1 MLQAG
6 TILGNRYEII
16 ELVGTGGMAHV
27 YKAKCHRLNRYVAI
41 KVLKEEFE
49 KDDDFVKRFHVEAQ
63 SAAGLIHPNIVN
75 IYDVGEEA
83 GLHYI
88 VMELVEGVTLQ
99 EYIKNNKKLNAQQ
112 AVNLSIQIAQGIEA
126 AHNNNTVHRDIKPQ
140 NIIITNDGRAKVT
153 DFGIARASNVNTIT
167 MATIGSVHYFSPEQ
181 ARGGYVDT
189 RSDIYSLG
197 ITMFEMVTGHVPFD
211 GDNAVTVA
219 LKHLQDEVVF
229 TEEESADIPRSLEKI
244 ILKAVNKKPEFRYDT
259 ITSMIQDL
267 KSVFDS
273 PDGAYVSSK
282 KQSIAVGK
290 TIVMPKEDVE
300 KIKAARGGGAV
311 SNGDKGKKA
320 EKKQEEEI
328 FHSGEEMDPKLEKI
342 IMALTVVVGIIFA
355 VIFISFIASKLGAFG
370 GSKNTE
376 HTADYQQETT
386 TASQATTEA
395 VKNPVLVPQVTGKHM
410 DDAMAEVEALN
421 LIPKIETEVSND
433 VEKDY
438 VIRQSLV
445 RGSEV
450 EEGTEI
456 ILVVSEGKDSVDVP
470 DTVGQ
475 KETKAKEM
483 LMEKGFRVSTEEDYS
498 DKYKEGLVMAQTP
511 DGKSKAEYGSKITLT
526 ISKGPEKISVISV
539 IGRTKEVAK
548 ELLEDNRL
556 QLGKVTEAYSD
567 SYEAGTIISQ
577 DPVKNT
583 QVKAGTKVNVVI
595 SKGSSAA
602 NVSYEGKVS
611 IACPFEE
618 GVESGTVKLVLSQ
631 SNHVKTIYEGTLSRG
646 DFPFSLAFE
655 GYVEGTGIVTVYVD
669 GNEID
674 SYSVDM
680 KKVNR

>member
-1 MLQAG
+1 MLQPG

-27 YKAKCHRLNRYVAI
+27 YKAKCHRLNRFVAI

-49 KDDDFVKRFHVEAQ
+49 KDSDFVKRFHVEAQ
-63 SAAGLIHPNIVN
+63 SAAGLVHPNIVN

-112 AVNLSIQIAQGIEA
+112 AVNLSVQIAQGIEA

-181 ARGGYVDT
+181 ARGGYVDA

-197 ITMFEMVTGHVPFD
+197 ITMYEMVTGHVPFD
-211 GDNAVTVA
+211 GENAVTVA

-229 TEEESADIPRSLEKI
+229 TEEESGNIPRSLEKI

-282 KQSIAVGK
+282 KQTMEAGK

-300 KIKAARGGGAV
+300 KIKAARGGSDTSRPGNV
-311 SNGDKGKKA
+311 RKA
-320 EKKQEEEI
+320 EKEKDEEI
-328 FHSGEEMDPKLEKI
+328 FHSGEEMDPKLEKV
-342 IMALTVVVGIIFA
+342 IMGLTVVVGIIFA

-370 GSKNTE
+370 GSKKT
-376 HTADYQQETT
+376 ETT
-386 TASQATTEA
+386 TESSKETTESHVTTA
-395 VKNPVLVPQVTGKHM
+395 TVKNPVVVPQVTGKHM

-421 LIPKIETEVSND
+421 LIPKIEMEVSND

-450 EEGTEI
+450 EEGTEM
-456 ILVVSEGKDSVDVP
+456 ILVVSEGKDTVDVP

-498 DKYKEGLVMAQTP
+498 DKYKEGYVMAQTP
-511 DGKSKAEYGSKITLT
+511 EGKSKAEYGSKITLT
-526 ISKGPEKISVISV
+526 ISKGEKKISVISV

-548 ELLEDNRL
+548 ELLEDSGL
-556 QLGKVTEAYSD
+556 LLGKVTEAYSD

-595 SKGSSAA
+595 SKGSSSV

-611 IACPFEE
+611 IACPFED

-631 SNHVKTIYEGTLSRG
+631 SNHYKTIYEGTLSRSN
-646 DFPFSLAFE
+646 FPFSLAFD

-674 SYSVDM
+674 SYSVNIQ
-680 KKVNR
+680 KVSN

>member
-300 KIKAARGGGAV
+300 KIKAARGGGAA
-311 SNGDKGKKA
+311 SSGDKGKKA

-370 GSKNTE
+370 GSKKTE

-475 KETKAKEM
+475 KETKAKEV

>member
-49 KDDDFVKRFHVEAQ
+49 KDADFVKRFHVEAQ

-112 AVNLSIQIAQGIEA
+112 TVNLSIQIAQGIEA
-126 AHNNNTVHRDIKPQ
+126 AHNNDTVHRDIKPQ

-167 MATIGSVHYFSPEQ
+167 TATIGSVHYFSPEQ
-181 ARGGYVDT
+181 ARGGYVDS

-229 TEEESADIPRSLEKI
+229 TEEESANIPRSLEKI

-282 KQSIAVGK
+282 KQTIAQGT

-300 KIKAARGGGAV
+300 KIKAARGAGKEPIRRAV
-311 SNGDKGKKA
+311 KEE
-320 EKKQEEEI
+320 EKEEEI

-342 IMALTVVVGIIFA
+342 IMVLTVIVGIIFA
-355 VIFISFIASKLGAFG
+355 IIFISFIVSKLGGSG
-370 GSKNTE
+370 GSNKTPG
-376 HTADYQQETT
+376 
-386 TASQATTEA
+386 TTEA
-395 VKNPVLVPQVTGKHM
+395 VQEVSTEEKTTTEAMGKLVLVPQVTGKHM

-456 ILVVSEGKDSVDVP
+456 ILVVSEGKDNVDVP
-470 DTVGQ
+470 DTVGK
-475 KETKAKEM
+475 KENKAKEM

-498 DKYKEGLVMAQTP
+498 DKYKEGYVMAQTP
-511 DGKSKAEYGSKITLT
+511 EGKEKAEYGSKVVLT
-526 ISKGPEKISVISV
+526 ISKGPKKVSVISV

-548 ELLEDNRL
+548 ELLADNDL
-556 QLGKVTEAYSD
+556 KLGKVTEAYSD
-567 SYEAGTIISQ
+567 KYEVGTIISQ
-577 DPVKNT
+577 DPGKNT
-583 QVKAGTKVNVVI
+583 KVSAGTKINVVI

-602 NVSYEGKVS
+602 NASYEGKVT
-611 IACPFEE
+611 IACPYEDD
-618 GVESGTVKLVLSQ
+618 VESGTVKLVLSQ
-631 SNHVKTIYEGTLSRG
+631 SGHTKTIFDGTLSRS
-646 DFPFSLAFE
+646 DFPFSLEFS
-655 GYVEGTGIVTVYVD
+655 GYVEGTGVVTVYVD

-674 SYSVDM
+674 SYSVDVE
-680 KKVNR
+680 KVSN

>member
-6 TILGNRYEII
+6 TILGNRYEIL

-49 KDDDFVKRFHVEAQ
+49 KDADFVKRFHVEAQ
-63 SAAGLIHPNIVN
+63 SAAGLVHPNIVN
-75 IYDVGEEA
+75 IYDVGEEK

-140 NIIITNDGRAKVT
+140 NIIITTDGRAKVT

-181 ARGGYVDT
+181 ARGGYVDA

-211 GDNAVTVA
+211 GENAVTVA
-219 LKHLQDEVVF
+219 LKHLQDEVTF
-229 TEEESADIPRSLEKI
+229 TEEERGDIPRSLEKI
-244 ILKAVNKKPEFRYDT
+244 ILKAVNKKAEFRYET

-267 KSVFDS
+267 KEVFDN

-282 KQSIAVGK
+282 KQAIAAGK

-300 KIKAARGGGAV
+300 KIKAARVGK
-311 SNGDKGKKA
+311 GDSGKETA
-320 EKKQEEEI
+320 KKEEEQDGEI
-328 FHSGEEMDPKLEKI
+328 FHSAEEMDPKLEKI
-342 IMALTVVVGIIFA
+342 IMGLTVAVGIIFA
-355 VIFISFIASKLGAFG
+355 LIFISFIASKLGAFG
-370 GSKNTE
+370 GNKKTDNT
-376 HTADYQQETT
+376 TDYQEETT
-386 TASQATTEA
+386 TQHTTADETL
-395 VKNPVLVPQVTGKHM
+395 VNPVVVPQVTGKHM
-410 DDAMAEVEALN
+410 DDAMDELEALN
-421 LIPKIETEVSND
+421 LIPKIVTEVSND

-456 ILVVSEGKDSVDVP
+456 TLVVSEGKDSVDVP
-470 DTVGQ
+470 DTVGK
-475 KETKAKEM
+475 KETKAKEI

-498 DKYKEGLVMAQTP
+498 DKYKEGYVMAQTP
-511 DGKSKAEYGSKITLT
+511 EGDSKAEYGSKIVLT
-526 ISKGPEKISVISV
+526 ISKGEKKVSVISV

-548 ELLEDNRL
+548 ELLEDSGL
-556 QLGKVTEAYSD
+556 LLGKVTEAYSD
-567 SYEAGTIISQ
+567 KYEAGTIISQ
-577 DPVKNT
+577 DPEKNT

-595 SKGSSAA
+595 SKGSASA
-602 NVSYEGKVS
+602 NVSYKGKVT
-611 IACPFEE
+611 IACPYADET
-618 GVESGTVKLVLSQ
+618 ESGTVKLVLSQ
-631 SNHVKTIYEGTLSRG
+631 SSHRKTIFEGTLSRSA
-646 DFPFSLAFE
+646 FPFSVEFE
-655 GYVEGTGIVTVYVD
+655 GYVEGTGVVTVYVD
-669 GNEID
+669 GSEID
-674 SYSVDM
+674 SYSVDI
-680 KKVNR
+680 KKVSN